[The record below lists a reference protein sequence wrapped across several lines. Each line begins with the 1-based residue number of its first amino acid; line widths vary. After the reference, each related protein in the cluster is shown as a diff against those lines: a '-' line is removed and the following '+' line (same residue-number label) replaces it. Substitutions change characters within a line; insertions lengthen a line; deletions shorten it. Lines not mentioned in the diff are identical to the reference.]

1 MGGVAPS
8 APPITKGRGK
18 EAVWIFTKRIFSRLD
33 RFLDTA
39 GSFLIVLGGSIITIT
54 VVVQVILRY
63 ILKLP
68 LFGLEEFSRL
78 IAVWVYFIGAIF
90 GTKYDAHVQGDVAAR
105 LFSTPKAKA
114 MIKVV
119 TWILCTILCFIFLYH
134 STKYSLW
141 LYDTGERTTGLWWP
155 RIYTVG
161 SMVFGAF
168 FMSLYSV
175 VNVVKY
181 GENAL
186 DSFRGNAG
194 GAL

>member
-1 MGGVAPS
+1 M
-8 APPITKGRGK
+8 
-18 EAVWIFTKRIFSRLD
+18 WNFTKRICSQID
-33 RFLDTA
+33 RFLDAT

-54 VVVQVILRY
+54 VVAQVILRY

-105 LFSTPKAKA
+105 LFSTPRAQA
-114 MIKVV
+114 MIKVA
-119 TWILCTILCFIFLYH
+119 TWILCTILCVIFLYH

-168 FMSLYSV
+168 FMSLYSI

-181 GENAL
+181 AEAAL
-186 DSFRGNAG
+186 HNFRGTPG